1 MRRLLLPLSALALA
15 GCHNPESVDNA
26 GAVVNDSAPVKATP
40 PQPVELKA
48 ADGRP
53 VFGTFY
59 PVDNPKALILLFHQA
74 GSSSGEYATI
84 APRLQREGYASLAID
99 QRIGGELYGKNRTMA
114 ASRVAPQPPNG
125 GRDPDYLA
133 ALPDLEGALAW
144 GKEKAAG
151 APIVLWG
158 SSYSASEVFMLAA
171 SSADKDAV
179 KAIIAF
185 SPGEYFSDKL
195 MVEHVAAKVGVPVFV
210 TSASTVGEITEAKP
224 IVAATKSVD
233 RLQYVPQTGIHGSST
248 LNANRN
254 PGGADENWRAVLAFL
269 KRIFP

>member
-1 MRRLLLPLSALALA
+1 MRRLLLTALFALAA
-15 GCHNPESVDNA
+15 CNPRHDVDNS
-26 GAVVNDSAPVKATP
+26 GTMVNDSAPVKATP
-40 PQPVELKA
+40 PQQVELKA

-74 GSSSGEYATI
+74 GSSSGEYAAI

-99 QRIGGELYGKNRTMA
+99 QRIGGGLYGVNRTMTPALEPEA
-114 ASRVAPQPPNG
+114 AH
-125 GRDPDYLA
+125 PDYLS

-144 GKEKAAG
+144 GKARAAG

-171 SSADKDAV
+171 SSADRDAV
-179 KAIIAF
+179 KAVIAF

-195 MVEHVAAKVGVPVFV
+195 MVEHVAAKVSVPVFV
-210 TSASTVGEITEAKP
+210 TSAATIGETSEARP
-224 IVAATKSVD
+224 IIAATKSVD
-233 RLQYVPQTGIHGSST
+233 RQQYVPQTGVHGSST

-254 PGGADENWRAVLAFL
+254 PGGAEENWRAVLGFL